1 MGRRKSGAQF
11 MNLETAVGHG
21 TTRKGTEESTN
32 PGFTVRHFSGHVMQ
46 AYMPM
51 FIRVIPYV
59 AAAELPFY

>member
-1 MGRRKSGAQF
+1 